1 MKYYKIVL
9 AILMGTAIT
18 ALSAC
23 QSTQEES
30 EETNMSEQAETD
42 EEEAQTDDTAADIT
56 GEATDAKGLGYLKD
70 VNVEDY
76 VTLGEYIGLEIALD
90 EPVVTDEDIDEY
102 IEYVL
107 QNYPAYLEVTDRAV
121 QEGDTVDIDY
131 VGKLDDV
138 AFEGGTGNT
147 SSLVIGSGG
156 FIPGFEDG
164 VIGMEIGE
172 TKDIDATFPDPYLY
186 NPDLAGK
193 TAVFT
198 VTLNGIRVE
207 QEAELTDEYVA
218 DFGIEGVTDVESYRA
233 YLYDAMFS
241 QLQSEYELQK
251 NNMVLEAAFAN
262 TTFTGAPEEMVNRMN
277 TVITSSVTSY
287 AQMLGMSVADVVAAS
302 YGGTAEEYETTL
314 YQQAETTVKEYVMLQ
329 AIADQEGISV
339 SEQEVEDA
347 LAQEAADYGYSVVEE
362 YKSVVDIEAY
372 REYLMS
378 QKVIQFLSDNAVVN
392 GTE

>member
-1 MKYYKIVL
+1 MKYKKVLL
-9 AILMGTAIT
+9 AILIGAVTAT
-18 ALSAC
+18 CCAC
-23 QSTQEES
+23 QSQQEES
-30 EETNMSEQAETD
+30 TDTIVAEQTEPDDTEEETDSAAPD
-42 EEEAQTDDTAADIT
+42 PAQEPGT
-56 GEATDAKGLGYLKD
+56 EGLGYLKD

-76 VTLGEYIGLEIALD
+76 VTLGEYIGLEIVLD
-90 EPVVTDEDIDEY
+90 DPIVTDDDVDEY

-107 QNYPAYLEVTDRAV
+107 RNNPVYQEVTDRPV

-138 AFEGGTGNT
+138 AFEGGTGRT

-164 VIGMEIGE
+164 VIGMEIGD
-172 TKDIDATFPDPYLY
+172 TKDVQATFPEYYPS
-186 NPDLAGK
+186 NTDLEGK
-193 TAVFT
+193 TAIFT
-198 VTLNGIRVE
+198 VTLNGISVA
-207 QEAELTDEYVA
+207 QEAELTDEYVT

-233 YLYDAMFS
+233 YLYDAMLS

-251 NNMVLEAAFAN
+251 NRMVLEAAFAN
-262 TTFTGAPEEMVNRMN
+262 TIFTGAPEEMVNRMN
-277 TVITSSVTSY
+277 STITSSVSSY
-287 AQMLGMSVADVVAAS
+287 AQMFGMNLADMVVAN

-314 YQQAETTVKEYVMLQ
+314 YQQAETTVQEYVMLQ
-329 AIADQEGISV
+329 AIANQEGISV

-362 YKSVVDIEAY
+362 YKSMVDMEAY

-392 GTE
+392 GAE

>member
-1 MKYYKIVL
+1 MKYKKILL
-9 AILMGTAIT
+9 AIVIGAVTAT
-18 ALSAC
+18 WCAC
-23 QSTQEES
+23 QSQEEAGT
-30 EETNMSEQAETD
+30 E
-42 EEEAQTDDTAADIT
+42 
-56 GEATDAKGLGYLKD
+56 GLGYLKD

-76 VTLGEYIGLEIALD
+76 VTLGEYIGLEIVLD
-90 EPVVTDEDIDEY
+90 EPVVTDDDVDEY

-107 QNYPAYLEVTDRAV
+107 QNNPVYQEVTDRPV

-138 AFEGGTGNT
+138 AFEGGTGST

-164 VIGMEIGE
+164 VIGMEIGD

-198 VTLNGIRVE
+198 VTLNGISIE

-233 YLYDAMFS
+233 YLYNVMLS
-241 QLQSEYELQK
+241 QIQSEYELQK
-251 NNMVLEAAFAN
+251 NSMVLEAALAN
-262 TTFTGAPEEMVNRMN
+262 TIFTGAPEEMVNRMN
-277 TVITSSVTSY
+277 SVITSSVTSY
-287 AQMLGMSVADVVAAS
+287 AQMLGMSVADMVAAS

-314 YQQAETTVKEYVMLQ
+314 YQQAENTVQEYVMLQ
-329 AIADQEGISV
+329 AIADKEGISV

-347 LAQEAADYGYSVVEE
+347 LAQEADDYGYSVVEE
-362 YKSVVDIEAY
+362 YKSMVDMEAY

-378 QKVIQFLSDNAVVN
+378 QKVIRFLADNAVVS
-392 GTE
+392 GAE

>member
-1 MKYYKIVL
+1 MKYKKILL
-9 AILMGTAIT
+9 AILIGTVAAT
-18 ALSAC
+18 WCAC
-23 QSTQEES
+23 QSQQEES
-30 EETNMSEQAETD
+30 TDTNETEQAEPEDT
-42 EEEAQTDDTAADIT
+42 EEETDNTAPDTAQESDT
-56 GEATDAKGLGYLKD
+56 EGLGYLKD

-76 VTLGEYIGLEIALD
+76 VTLGEYIGLEIVLA
-90 EPVVTDEDIDEY
+90 EPVVTDDDVDEY

-107 QNYPAYLEVTDRAV
+107 QNNPVYQEVTDRPV

-138 AFEGGTGNT
+138 AFEGGTGST

-164 VIGMEIGE
+164 VIGMEIGD
-172 TKDIDATFPDPYLY
+172 TKDIDATFPNPYLY

-198 VTLNGIRVE
+198 VTLNGISVE

-218 DFGIEGVTDVESYRA
+218 GFGIEGVTDVESYRV
-233 YLYDAMFS
+233 YLHDAMLS
-241 QLQSEYELQK
+241 QLQSDYELQK
-251 NNMVLEAAFAN
+251 NSMVLEAAFAN
-262 TTFTGAPEEMVNRMN
+262 TQFTGAPEEMVNRMN
-277 TVITSSVTSY
+277 NVITGSVFSY

-314 YQQAETTVKEYVMLQ
+314 YQQAETTVQEYVMLQ
-329 AIADQEGISV
+329 AIADKEGISV

-362 YKSVVDIEAY
+362 YKSMVDMEAY

-378 QKVIQFLSDNAVVN
+378 QKVIQFLADNAVVS
-392 GTE
+392 GAE